1 MNDSSEAFST
11 LSVDLDKNMNDS
23 ASPLSY
29 SMLVSNATDISN
41 LTVIRTGNRTE
52 IVGDDQIFLNT
63 ATAQALSGIFVWSA
77 LLITCHQ
84 VYRLAVNFI

>member
-1 MNDSSEAFST
+1 MNDSSEGLSI

-23 ASPLSY
+23 APPLSY
-29 SMLVSNATDISN
+29 SMLMSNMTDMSN

-52 IVGDDQIFLNT
+52 IVGNDKIFLNT
-63 ATAQALSGIFVWSA
+63 AIAQALSGVFVWSA

-84 VYRLAVNFI
+84 VDHLAVNFI